1 MTSHPGATGRVLIC
15 PDCQD
20 RFQDG
25 DALRRHAIAHGA
37 TRQQREQAYAD
48 RVMALDQSTPTREE
62 QRGPDR
68 QQDTAGRRETAGQP
82 SEPPVEDRNE
92 DTRRQETQQQQHQ
105 P

>member
-1 MTSHPGATGRVLIC
+1 MTINPGATDRALIC

-20 RFQDG
+20 RFSDEQ
-25 DALRRHAIAHGA
+25 ALGRHLVAHGA

-48 RVMALDQSTPTREE
+48 RVMALDQTAPTREE

-82 SEPPVEDRNE
+82 SETPADDRDQ
-92 DTRRQETQQQQHQ
+92 DTRRQETQHQQRR